1 MSSSSATPSVSST
14 PAPAVGATVPTGPNL
29 TTPDATV
36 PVVSASSSGSSAVGI
51 GFMIFYVLIMLVSM
65 AGAAKLSYD
74 KFHSVGWAILDFF
87 FSTYYY
93 IYYAFFVSKSSS
105 TPGVHPLAGG
115 KSWRP

>member
-1 MSSSSATPSVSST
+1 MSSPSAKPSATSK
-14 PAPAVGATVPTGPNL
+14 
-29 TTPDATV
+29 PDE
-36 PVVSASSSGSSAVGI
+36 PVSSSGSSAFGI

-93 IYYAFFVSKSSS
+93 IYYAFFVSKPSS